1 MIKRYNTACHGAGT
15 EPAGLV
21 FSFRAYLFSVLIFAS
36 TLLFLPNIMVLFNNQ
51 PRYIRSLT
59 RLLLCGA
66 AGGVLLN
73 TADISGRAQTPPAA
87 PNPPRAVAPATPP
100 VAPASPSSS
109 PASAP
114 SLADMRIET
123 FGPER
128 GYVVGVESVVLLCV
142 VRNAGAM
149 PLPAD
154 ALRLRCYPISGLDYT
169 SGNLLPILPLLAPG
183 QAVAYR
189 WRLAQSDAKMVLAA
203 GVVLERTEEGKRG
216 EDGKASAG
224 TQSGGTTALPDN
236 SAPTST
242 PVSGGTVAAGN
253 APSPLLLFS
262 SKPLLAFSIIP
273 RLPRAPG
280 FGDAPVSK
288 DALPHADERDG
299 VALVL
304 NNRVGMRVQIGTGRD
319 SLLQLAAREGAG
331 WRIAAFAM
339 PLLRANVAEDGQIPW
354 WQTFRCQSIR
364 AREDKDSA
372 ALTLTGTLGAACRVE
387 IVFEARPDTCVLSGR
402 ARLTATRPLR
412 LSGIHL
418 PALIAGGDD
427 RNLSPPRQDGSPLL
441 LADTPSPL
449 PDDARVAAAHIGAA
463 TFGLSWPADPP
474 LSGWKWTRLPGGDG
488 AYTLNLGAQALGSL
502 DGDLVPAGTTIEIP
516 FRLFAFAPS
525 DTVRDALRF
534 QLP

>member
-1 MIKRYNTACHGAGT
+1 
-15 EPAGLV
+15 
-21 FSFRAYLFSVLIFAS
+21 
-36 TLLFLPNIMVLFNNQ
+36 
-51 PRYIRSLT
+51 
-59 RLLLCGA
+59 
-66 AGGVLLN
+66 
-73 TADISGRAQTPPAA
+73 
-87 PNPPRAVAPATPP
+87 
-100 VAPASPSSS
+100 
-109 PASAP
+109 
-114 SLADMRIET
+114 MRIET

-142 VRNAGAM
+142 VRNGGAM

-154 ALRLRCYPISGLDYT
+154 VLRLRCYPISGLEYT
-169 SGNLLPILPLLAPG
+169 SGNLLPTLPLLAPG

-203 GVVLERTEEGKRG
+203 GVVLERTEEEKRRRG
-216 EDGKASAG
+216 EEERRGEEGKASAG
-224 TQSGGTTALPDN
+224 TLNGGTPALPDNPATASAPVSGGTTA
-236 SAPTST
+236 
-242 PVSGGTVAAGN
+242 AGN
-253 APSPLLLFS
+253 TPSPLSPLS
-262 SKPLLAFSIIP
+262 SSPLLAFAIIP

-299 VALVL
+299 IALAL
-304 NNRVGMRVQIGTGRD
+304 NNRVGIRVQIGTGRD
-319 SLLQLAAREGAG
+319 SLLQLAVRDGAG

-354 WQTFRCQSIR
+354 WQTFRCQAMR

-372 ALTLTGTLGAACRVE
+372 TLTLTGTLGAACRVE

-418 PALIAGGDD
+418 PALVAGADD
-427 RNLSPPRQDGSPLL
+427 RNLSAPRQDGSPLL

-449 PDDARVAAAHIGAA
+449 PDDARVAAAHTGAT
-463 TFGLSWPADPP
+463 TFGLSWPAEAP
-474 LSGWKWTRLPGGDG
+474 LTGWKWTRLPGGDG
-488 AYTLNLGAQALGSL
+488 AYTLNLGAQAGGSA
-502 DGDLVPAGTTIEIP
+502 DGDLVPAGTTLEIP

>member
-1 MIKRYNTACHGAGT
+1 
-15 EPAGLV
+15 
-21 FSFRAYLFSVLIFAS
+21 
-36 TLLFLPNIMVLFNNQ
+36 
-51 PRYIRSLT
+51 
-59 RLLLCGA
+59 
-66 AGGVLLN
+66 
-73 TADISGRAQTPPAA
+73 
-87 PNPPRAVAPATPP
+87 
-100 VAPASPSSS
+100 
-109 PASAP
+109 
-114 SLADMRIET
+114 MRIET

-154 ALRLRCYPISGLDYT
+154 VLRLRCYPISGLDYT
-169 SGNLLPILPLLAPG
+169 SGNLLPTLPLLAPG

-203 GVVLERTEEGKRG
+203 GVVLERTEEEKRRRG
-216 EDGKASAG
+216 AEEKRSEEKRSEEKRSEEGRAAAG
-224 TQSGGTTALPDN
+224 TPSGGKNILPD
-236 SAPTST
+236 SPAPIPS
-242 PVSGGTVAAGN
+242 PVSGGTSATLDVS
-253 APSPLLLFS
+253 SPLSLYA

-280 FGDAPVSK
+280 FGDVPVSK

-299 VALVL
+299 IALVL

-319 SLLQLAAREGAG
+319 SLLQLAARDGAG
-331 WRIAAFAM
+331 WRMAAFAM

-354 WQTFRCQSIR
+354 WQTFRCQSVR

-418 PALIAGGDD
+418 PALIAGADD
-427 RNLSPPRQDGSPLL
+427 RNLSAPRQDGSPVL

-449 PDDARVAAAHIGAA
+449 PDDARVAAAHTGAA
-463 TFGLSWPADPP
+463 TFGLSWPGEPP
-474 LSGWKWTRLPGGDG
+474 LPGWKWTRLSGGDG
-488 AYTLNLGAQALGSL
+488 AYTLNLGAQAQGSL
-502 DGDLVPAGTTIEIP
+502 DGDLVPVGTTIEIP